1 VRPSVKTTTMS
12 DPIRET
18 TYQMTCP
25 RSLCNLLSQR
35 CHRRCTTRIVPM
47 IGIRLACLTA
57 WGLAVMAC
65 HSGEP
70 APSAPSVDAPRP
82 TGLNLEVPA
91 GAHTVGESEQLTVFV
106 TLSDTTRQDI
116 TAKVSWTSS
125 DERVATISST
135 GLLTIVGFGETGIT
149 AKYVELTATARIL
162 VPRSIPPRPSFT
174 ITGRAH
180 GSAPTEHVPLA
191 GARVEIVGDTP
202 LAGQVLTTDAQGRFS
217 LPPVLDAGFAI
228 KVKKPGYEDVQRD
241 IVMLPRDQQ
250 LDIDVPPVRSV
261 LNVAVSG
268 RNDCV
273 DLPSVHFST
282 LPGGNGFSWG
292 GRVYARLPIH
302 HDGIIRVASSGL
314 VLPFSIGCCPG
325 YLTRLHRD
333 GRGEYWR
340 GVDVDTDLPVEG
352 GFVYLITFTGDVDH
366 CQAWGMNATA
376 PN

>member
-1 VRPSVKTTTMS
+1 
-12 DPIRET
+12 
-18 TYQMTCP
+18 MTDKG
-25 RSLCNLLSQR
+25 
-35 CHRRCTTRIVPM
+35 RR
-47 IGIRLACLTA
+47 IRLACLTA

-65 HSGEP
+65 HSGQQP
-70 APSAPSVDAPRP
+70 PSAPSVDAPRP
-82 TGLNLEVPA
+82 TGLSIEVKA
-91 GAHTVGESEQLTVFV
+91 GARTVGESEQLTVFV
-106 TLSDTTRQDI
+106 SLSDGARKDI

-125 DERVATISST
+125 DERIATVSAA
-135 GLLTIVGFGETGIT
+135 GLLTIVGVGETAIT
-149 AKYVELTATARIL
+149 ANYAELTATARIL
-162 VPRSIPPRPSFT
+162 VPRFIPPPLSYT
-174 ITGRAH
+174 ITGMAH
-180 GSAPTEHVPLA
+180 ESAPTEHVALA

-202 LAGQVLTTDAQGRFS
+202 LAGQTFTTDWRGRFS

-250 LDIDVPPVRSV
+250 LDIDVPPVRRV

-268 RNDCV
+268 KNDCV
-273 DLPSVHFST
+273 DLPSVRFST

-340 GVDVDTDLPVEG
+340 YVDVDTDLPVEG

-366 CQAWGMNATA
+366 CKAWGMNATA